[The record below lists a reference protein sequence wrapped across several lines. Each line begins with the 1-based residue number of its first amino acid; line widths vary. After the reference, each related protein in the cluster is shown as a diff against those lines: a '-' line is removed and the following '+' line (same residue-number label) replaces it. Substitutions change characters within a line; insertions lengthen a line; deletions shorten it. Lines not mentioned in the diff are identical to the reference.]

1 MVIADSQASLWHRGN
16 NRYRCF
22 LPDLTGFTG
31 PPRTGPGYQQSTSA
45 PLTIGQISTIIS
57 LGSSGSKPRATNL
70 LSRLWGVVFRE
81 TPNIYPCTHI
91 QGALSLNSEATFRSI
106 YRFDKLTALRL
117 SKGRLSTGGP
127 SSSRGLDRC
136 YGVKNQ

>member
-31 PPRTGPGYQQSTSA
+31 PPCTGPGYQQSTSA

-57 LGSSGSKPRATNL
+57 LGPSGSKPPTTDL
-70 LSRLWGVVFRE
+70 LSRLVGVAFRG
-81 TPNIYPCTHI
+81 TPKHLPYAHV
-91 QGALSLNSEATFRSI
+91 QGVLSLDIEATFRS
-106 YRFDKLTALRL
+106 T
-117 SKGRLSTGGP
+117 
-127 SSSRGLDRC
+127 
-136 YGVKNQ
+136 